1 MNIKETIK
9 KTAELSKLRFDESE
23 SEKFEKQFTD
33 ILGYVSLIDNLN
45 LDNLEPLSQL
55 CETDK
60 CYREDKAE
68 QAISLTDAL
77 KNAPKKNENFFK
89 VPKVIDLTD

>member
-9 KTAELSKLRFDESE
+9 KTAELSRLSFDESE
-23 SEKFEKQFTD
+23 AEKFEKQFTD
-33 ILGYVSLIDNLN
+33 ILGYVSVIDNLD

-60 CYREDKAE
+60 CYREDKADPP
-68 QAISLTDAL
+68 ISLVDAL
-77 KNAPKKNENFFK
+77 KNAPKKNDNFFK